1 MLSII
6 LISVIKDSRIA
17 VNIIKY
23 LAYVINSKHAM
34 HISQQFV
41 IKTSRNYQQNQSS
54 CSIVNPDYF
63 VIQICSNCNWAM
75 NESLVKCRRYA
86 SNSACNLSIN
96 FATWKKKICVSN
108 RLMLKLSKPEW

>member
-1 MLSII
+1 MSVIDKIMLSII

-63 VIQICSNCNWAM
+63 VIQICSNCN
-75 NESLVKCRRYA
+75 
-86 SNSACNLSIN
+86 
-96 FATWKKKICVSN
+96 
-108 RLMLKLSKPEW
+108 